1 MPVTLEMLKEASL
14 MWNRIRCRIAD
25 AALSRL
31 LSTET
36 RIRRLREAMEDEEGA
51 MTIEYILII
60 ALIAII
66 IITLFTVLLWPIL
79 RPALTSLIDRITNAI
94 NGGGI
99 T

>member
-1 MPVTLEMLKEASL
+1 MLVMLSKEASL
-14 MWNRIRCRIAD
+14 MWNRIRSRVAD
-25 AALSRL
+25 AVLSRL

-36 RIRRLREAMEDEEGA
+36 RLRSLRERLEGEQGA

-79 RPALTSLIDRITNAI
+79 RPALEGLIDRISNAI

>member
-1 MPVTLEMLKEASL
+1 
-14 MWNRIRCRIAD
+14 MWNRIQSRVTD
-25 AALSRL
+25 AVLIRL
-31 LSTET
+31 FSTEA
-36 RIRRLREAMEDEEGA
+36 RLKGLREDFADEEGA

-79 RPALTSLIDRITNAI
+79 RPALEGLIDRISNAI

>member
-1 MPVTLEMLKEASL
+1 
-14 MWNRIRCRIAD
+14 MWNRIQSRFAD
-25 AALSRL
+25 AALRRWLSVEARL
-31 LSTET
+31 ES
-36 RIRRLREAMEDEEGA
+36 LRKELEDEEGA

-79 RPALTSLIDRITNAI
+79 RPALEGLIDRISNAI

>member
-1 MPVTLEMLKEASL
+1 
-14 MWNRIRCRIAD
+14 MW
-25 AALSRL
+25 
-31 LSTET
+31 T
-36 RIRRLREAMEDEEGA
+36 RIRSRIAEAALGRMVAARSRLERLRDEEGA

-79 RPALTSLIDRITNAI
+79 RPALEGLIDRITNAI

-99 T
+99 S

>member
-1 MPVTLEMLKEASL
+1 
-14 MWNRIRCRIAD
+14 MWNRIRSRVAD
-25 AALSRL
+25 AVLSRL
-31 LSTET
+31 LSTE
-36 RIRRLREAMEDEEGA
+36 RHLRRLRDRLENEEGA

-79 RPALTSLIDRITNAI
+79 RPALTALIDRISNAI

>member
-1 MPVTLEMLKEASL
+1 
-14 MWNRIRCRIAD
+14 MWNRIRSRVAD
-25 AALSRL
+25 AVLPRL
-31 LSTET
+31 VSTEA
-36 RIRRLREAMEDEEGA
+36 RIERLRARLEDEEGA

-79 RPALTSLIDRITNAI
+79 RPALEGLIDRISNAI

>member
-1 MPVTLEMLKEASL
+1 
-14 MWNRIRCRIAD
+14 MWNRIRSRVAD
-25 AALSRL
+25 AVLSRL
-31 LSTET
+31 LSTE
-36 RIRRLREAMEDEEGA
+36 RRFRSLRERLEGEEGA

-79 RPALTSLIDRITNAI
+79 RPALEGLIDRISNAI

-99 T
+99 S

>member
-1 MPVTLEMLKEASL
+1 
-14 MWNRIRCRIAD
+14 MWNRIRSGVAD
-25 AALSRL
+25 AVLSRL
-31 LSTET
+31 VPAEA
-36 RIRRLREAMEDEEGA
+36 RIARLRKRLEDEEGA

-66 IITLFTVLLWPIL
+66 IITLFTVILWPFL
-79 RPALTSLIDRITNAI
+79 RPALEDLINRITNAV

>member
-1 MPVTLEMLKEASL
+1 
-14 MWNRIRCRIAD
+14 MWNRIQSRVTD
-25 AALSRL
+25 AVVTRL
-31 LSTET
+31 LSTEA
-36 RIRRLREAMEDEEGA
+36 RLKALREDFEDEEGA

-79 RPALTSLIDRITNAI
+79 RPALEGLIDRISNAI

-99 T
+99 S

>member
-1 MPVTLEMLKEASL
+1 
-14 MWNRIRCRIAD
+14 MWNRIRNRVTGAVL
-25 AALSRL
+25 ARQLSIEDRL
-31 LSTET
+31 
-36 RIRRLREAMEDEEGA
+36 RRLREKVEHEEGA

-79 RPALTSLIDRITNAI
+79 RPALEGLIDRITNAI

-99 T
+99 S

>member
-1 MPVTLEMLKEASL
+1 
-14 MWNRIRCRIAD
+14 MWNRIRNRVTGAV
-25 AALSRL
+25 LSRQ
-31 LSTET
+31 LSIED
-36 RIRRLREAMEDEEGA
+36 RLRRLREKVEHEEGA

-79 RPALTSLIDRITNAI
+79 RPALEGLIDRITNAI

-99 T
+99 S

>member
-1 MPVTLEMLKEASL
+1 
-14 MWNRIRCRIAD
+14 MWNRIRSRAAD
-25 AALSRL
+25 AVLSRM
-31 LSTET
+31 LSTD
-36 RIRRLREAMEDEEGA
+36 RHFRRLRERLADEEGA

-66 IITLFTVLLWPIL
+66 IITLFTVILWPFL
-79 RPALTSLIDRITNAI
+79 RPALEDLINRITNAI

>member
-1 MPVTLEMLKEASL
+1 MLLTLSKEAFL
-14 MWNRIRCRIAD
+14 MWNRIRSRVAD
-25 AALSRL
+25 AVLSRL

-36 RIRRLREAMEDEEGA
+36 RIRRLRERLEDEEGA

-79 RPALTSLIDRITNAI
+79 RPALEGLIDRISNAI

>member
-1 MPVTLEMLKEASL
+1 
-14 MWNRIRCRIAD
+14 
-25 AALSRL
+25 
-31 LSTET
+31 
-36 RIRRLREAMEDEEGA
+36 MEDEEGA

>member
-1 MPVTLEMLKEASL
+1 
-14 MWNRIRCRIAD
+14 MWNRIRTRVRD

-31 LSTET
+31 LSADE
-36 RIRRLREAMEDEEGA
+36 RYRRLRQRLQEEEGA

-79 RPALTSLIDRITNAI
+79 RPALEGLIDRISNAI

>member
-1 MPVTLEMLKEASL
+1 
-14 MWNRIRCRIAD
+14 MWTRIRSRISE

-31 LSTET
+31 VAARSRLE
-36 RIRRLREAMEDEEGA
+36 RLRDEEGA

-66 IITLFTVLLWPIL
+66 IITLFTILLWPIL
-79 RPALTSLIDRITNAI
+79 RPALVNLIDRIRLAI
-94 NGGGI
+94 EGGGI

>member
-1 MPVTLEMLKEASL
+1 
-14 MWNRIRCRIAD
+14 MWNRIRTRVAD
-25 AALSRL
+25 AVVSRL
-31 LSTET
+31 LSIE
-36 RIRRLREAMEDEEGA
+36 RRLRVGLEDEEGA

-79 RPALTSLIDRITNAI
+79 RPALEGLIDRISNAI

>member
-1 MPVTLEMLKEASL
+1 
-14 MWNRIRCRIAD
+14 MWNRIRSRVAD
-25 AALSRL
+25 AVLSRL
-31 LSTET
+31 FATERRLS
-36 RIRRLREAMEDEEGA
+36 RLRERLEDEEGA

-79 RPALTSLIDRITNAI
+79 RPALEGLIDRISNAI

>member
-1 MPVTLEMLKEASL
+1 
-14 MWNRIRCRIAD
+14 MWNRIRSRFTD
-25 AALSRL
+25 AVLSRL
-31 LSTET
+31 ISTEA
-36 RIRRLREAMEDEEGA
+36 RLKHLGQKLEDEEGA

-66 IITLFTVLLWPIL
+66 IITLFTILLWPIL
-79 RPALTSLIDRITNAI
+79 RPALVGLIDRVSNAI

>member
-1 MPVTLEMLKEASL
+1 
-14 MWNRIRCRIAD
+14 MWNRIRSRVVD
-25 AALSRL
+25 AFLPRVVSAQ
-31 LSTET
+31 T
-36 RIRRLREAMEDEEGA
+36 RLRALRKRLGDEEGA

-66 IITLFTVLLWPIL
+66 IITLFTILLWPIL
-79 RPALTSLIDRITNAI
+79 RPALVDLISRIQAAI